1 MVGKKKPEVNY
12 SKVRLESFKEGKSVQ
27 IMHIGPYDQEAEN
40 LKKME
45 NFATAQGLNFTDKHH
60 EIYMSDPRRT
70 SPEKLKT
77 VIRHPVN

>member
-45 NFATAQGLNFTDKHH
+45 NFATGIKFHRQA
-60 EIYMSDPRRT
+60 PRD
-70 SPEKLKT
+70 LY
-77 VIRHPVN
+77 V